1 MVRMRIKS
9 AILIIVLCAWFST
22 NAQNIAIGERAPRV
36 KSFKYALEKGHYI
49 YLGFVHSVSRPCSI
63 SALKVQELMDSFE
76 NISVVFFT
84 REHQGQCEQWLID
97 MSAAGNQVVMD
108 ADEIFNKFGI
118 DYAPYGVILDHKR
131 KALWQGNPQ
140 TLDKTKIE
148 NIIQQWTF
156 QK

>member
-1 MVRMRIKS
+1 
-9 AILIIVLCAWFST
+9 
-22 NAQNIAIGERAPRV
+22 
-36 KSFKYALEKGHYI
+36 
-49 YLGFVHSVSRPCSI
+49 
-63 SALKVQELMDSFE
+63 MDSFE
-76 NISVVFFT
+76 NISAALFT
-84 REHQGQCEQWLID
+84 REHQGECEQWLID